1 MHDSH
6 RYVMLLSSLP
16 YHGPLFSAK
25 VTPLSRLRLQERLSL
40 LDAEDLR
47 EVDAM
52 AGLLD
57 WYRHPV
63 QKSDEEIV
71 RLAKRVIPVLRSPFA
86 RDLLTWRLEMR
97 TLIAA
102 LRRRRDGEHS
112 GAAVQE
118 WGYGRWLSHISK
130 YWDEPYFRLEGVH
143 PWLPEVVKYMHSGDP
158 VALERHMLET
168 VWNHLQRIEDGHV
181 FDYERVLIYLF
192 RWDLVGRW
200 TVADGEVAAAR
211 YADLVAAGLQQ
222 AQQALHAALA
232 IGDVSAS

>member
-1 MHDSH
+1 MRDSH

-16 YHGPLFSAK
+16 YHGPLFSAR
-25 VTPLSRLRLQERLSL
+25 VTPLSRIRLQERLSL
-40 LDAEDLR
+40 LDAEDLA

-63 QKSDEEIV
+63 QKTDEEIV
-71 RLAKRVIPVLRSPFA
+71 RLAKRTIPQLRSSFA
-86 RDLLTWRLEMR
+86 RELLTWRLEMR

-102 LRRRRDGEHS
+102 LRRRRDGRDISSEEH
-112 GAAVQE
+112 E
-118 WGYGRWLSHISK
+118 WGYGRWLTQIRK
-130 YWDEPYFRLEGVH
+130 YWNEPCFRLEGVH
-143 PWLPEVVKYMHSGDP
+143 PWLPEAARFMEMGDP

-168 VWNHLQRIEDGHV
+168 VWNYLQRMEDGHV

-200 TVADGEVAAAR
+200 TVADAEVAESR
-211 YADLVAAGLQQ
+211 YTALIEDGLEDINHVMRS
-222 AQQALHAALA
+222 ALS
-232 IGDVSAS
+232 GRGNPE

>member
-16 YHGPLFSAK
+16 YHGTLFSAR
-25 VTPLSRLRLQERLSL
+25 VTPLSRIRLQERLSL
-40 LDAEDLR
+40 LEPEDLR
-47 EVDAM
+47 EVEAM

-71 RLAKRVIPVLRSPFA
+71 KLAKQLIPELSSPFA
-86 RDLLTWRLEMR
+86 RELLTWRLEMR

-102 LRRRRDGEHS
+102 LRRRRDGREIT
-112 GAAVQE
+112 AAGDE
-118 WGYGRWLSHISK
+118 WGYGRWLVQIRK
-130 YWDEPYFRLEGVH
+130 YWNEPFFRLEGIH
-143 PWLPEVVKYMHSGDP
+143 SWLPDAAKFMERGDP
-158 VALERHMLET
+158 VALERLMLEN
-168 VWNHLQRIEDGHV
+168 VWKYLQRMEEGHV

-200 TVADGEVAAAR
+200 TVADGEAAEAR
-211 YADLVAAGLQQ
+211 YALLVDKGLQEIDQ
-222 AQQALHAALA
+222 AMQSTLY
-232 IGDVSAS
+232 G